1 MKRQLSSLVPA
12 SLKTIVYER
21 LNRTKLE
28 RLRRAKNRFRK
39 ANKNGIRRSAR
50 LPQGV
55 NLVAYIRAEMG
66 LGVAAR
72 GMASA
77 LAATHIPFNVIN
89 LESGNYSRHTD
100 YSWAHKEVPRSNYDI
115 TIVCVNPD
123 NSFNLRTQVP
133 VSILGD
139 RYVVGYWFWE
149 LPEMPDDWMP
159 AFEFTDEVWAPTHFI
174 KDAIAAKSPAPV
186 VRVPPVVAVAEAGH
200 ISRKELGLPEDG
212 FLFLAMFDS
221 ASVLQRKNPLGV
233 LRAFKNAFDASDARV
248 GLVMKFNN
256 PDPREPLF
264 QLVQEQVAGWN
275 NIFLVDRVMDRAEVT
290 SLIKTCDCFVSLHRS
305 EGFGL
310 GPAEAMS
317 LGKPAIITH
326 WSGSTDYMTADN
338 CLPVDYELVKL
349 GQDYGPYKAN
359 QHWAEP
365 NLEQAAQW
373 MKRIAIDADL
383 ARRIG
388 FAAQQTI
395 SLKFSPAVAG
405 KLIQERLRQIRNL
418 E

>member
-1 MKRQLSSLVPA
+1 MKRQLSSLVPP

-28 RLRRAKNRFRK
+28 RLRRAKNRYRK
-39 ANKNGIRRSAR
+39 ANENGIRRPAR

-72 GMASA
+72 GMALA
-77 LAATHIPFNVIN
+77 LEAANIPFNVIN

-100 YSWAHKEVPRSNYDI
+100 YSWAHKEVRRSNYDI

-139 RYVVGYWFWE
+139 RCVVGYWFWE
-149 LPEMPDDWMP
+149 LPEMPDDWMA
-159 AFEFTDEVWAPTHFI
+159 AFEFTDEVWAATNFI

-186 VRVPPVVAVAEAGH
+186 VRVPPVVAMGQAKH
-200 ISRKELGLPEDG
+200 ISRKELGLPEGG

-233 LRAFKNAFDASDARV
+233 LRAFKNAFDASDAGV

-256 PDPREPLF
+256 PDPREPL
-264 QLVQEQVAGWN
+264 LESVREQVAGWN
-275 NIFLVDRVMDRAEVT
+275 NIFVVDRIMDRAEVT

-317 LGKPAIITH
+317 LGKPAIITN
-326 WSGSTDYMTADN
+326 WSGNTDYMTADN

-349 GQDYGPYKAN
+349 DQDYGPYKAN

-365 NLEQAAQW
+365 DLEQAAQW
-373 MKRIAIDADL
+373 MKRIVRDPDL
-383 ARRIG
+383 AKRTG

-395 SLKFSPAVAG
+395 SLKFSPAVVG
-405 KLIQERLRQIRNL
+405 KLIKDRLRQIRNPK
-418 E
+418 